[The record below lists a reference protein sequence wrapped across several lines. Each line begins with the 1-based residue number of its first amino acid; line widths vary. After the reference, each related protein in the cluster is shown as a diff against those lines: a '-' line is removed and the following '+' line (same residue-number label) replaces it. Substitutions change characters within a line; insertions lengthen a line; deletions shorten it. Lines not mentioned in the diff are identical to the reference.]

1 MGATGSK
8 ITIGIVDSGIDTT
21 SPEFAGRIATAS
33 RDVASN
39 RALTNADDDHG
50 TNVAMVAAAAR
61 DNTGIL
67 GIAWNAII
75 AMFRADK
82 PGSCATYDAN
92 VPDSGCSFYDSD
104 IASGVNA
111 AVAAGAKVINLSLG
125 GSAPT
130 ATLRTAVANATAAG
144 VVIVVSAG
152 NDGASTD
159 TTKDPNNPNPFA
171 TGIQAAGS
179 GAVIIAGSVDA
190 NDVISSFSNKAGT
203 GAAAYLTARGE
214 RVCCVYE
221 NGVLKT
227 VTNADG
233 SRSIYVFSGTS
244 FAAPQIAG
252 AAALLRE
259 AFPTLTATQVVD
271 LLLRSAK
278 DGGSTGTDAIYGRGI
293 LDIAAAFAPQGST
306 SLAGSTTALPLG
318 DTTLVTSAAMG
329 DAVQGSAGLSAVML
343 DGYQRAYRINLGAG
357 LKAARVP
364 LRLAGAMAAE
374 TRQISLGD
382 DHLALAFSVD
392 GHGRVGRLPWTGALH
407 LSRGDAEAARVL
419 AARVVAKIAPHSTIA
434 FAFAQGADGLVAELQ
449 GHRQPAFLI
458 ARAPLDDTGFGE
470 NGQTSY
476 AIRHQLGAWGISL
489 AAETGSALTSA
500 PVQAANGLVQ
510 RLRADHAQR
519 FGIAFDRTA
528 GAFSAGLAAS
538 WLTENRTILGARLHE
553 GFGPGGAD
561 SLLLDGSVAWAPTGW
576 HFGAAWRSGITRPHA
591 GGTVLP
597 ESMLVTSAWAVDAVH
612 DTVFMADDSLGLRVS
627 QPLRVER
634 GGIAL
639 NLPVDYSY
647 ATQAAS
653 FAARTLA
660 LSPTGREIDSEL
672 VWRGP
677 LWNGAAM
684 ASLFYRKDPG
694 HYAALPDDKGL
705 AVSWTGQF

>member
-39 RALTNADDDHG
+39 RTLTNADDDHG

-233 SRSIYVFSGTS
+233 SRSVYVFSGTS

-278 DGGSTGTDAIYGRGI
+278 DGGSAGTDAIYGRGI

-306 SLAGSTTALPLG
+306 SLAGSTMALPLG

-329 DAVQGSAGLSAVML
+329 DAVQGSASLSAVML

-357 LKAARVP
+357 LKAARLP
-364 LRLAGAMAAE
+364 LRLAGALATE

-392 GHGRVGRLPWTGALH
+392 GHGQVGRLPWTGALH

-419 AARVVAKIAPHSTIA
+419 AARVVAKIAPHSAIA
-434 FAFAQGADGLVAELQ
+434 FAFAQGADGLVAQLQ
-449 GHRQPAFLI
+449 GHHQPAFLI
-458 ARAPLDDTGFGE
+458 ARTPLDDTGFGE
-470 NGQTSY
+470 NGLTSY
-476 AIRHQLGAWGISL
+476 AIRHQLGGWGISL
-489 AAETGSALTSA
+489 AAETGSALTGA
-500 PVQAANGLVQ
+500 PVQVANGLMK

-519 FGIAFDRTA
+519 FGIALDRTA

-538 WLTENRTILGARLHE
+538 WLAEDRTILGARLHE

-561 SLLLDGSVAWAPTGW
+561 SLLIDGSVSLAPTGW
-576 HFGAAWRSGITRPHA
+576 QFGATWRSGVTRPHA

-597 ESMLVTSAWAVDAVH
+597 GSTLVTSAWAVDAVR
-612 DTVFMADDSLGLRVS
+612 DTVFMSGDSLGLRVS

-647 ATQAAS
+647 ATQTAS

-672 VWRGP
+672 V
-677 LWNGAAM
+677 
-684 ASLFYRKDPG
+684 
-694 HYAALPDDKGL
+694 
-705 AVSWTGQF
+705 